1 MELYYDI
8 LKGILDELV
17 DNESGYGNSKVK
29 PTRVNLGAIL
39 HTINLPS
46 ILMN

>member
-29 PTRVNLGAIL
+29 PTRVR
-39 HTINLPS
+39 T
-46 ILMN
+46 